1 MKSAADKMIEK
12 INEIQFKKPL
22 FKIINNV
29 TAEPIEEPGEIKKL
43 LFQQIFSTVQ
53 WRKSLIKMSDEGI
66 KTILKLVQVKY

>member
-43 LFQQIFSTVQ
+43 LFQQIFQ
-53 WRKSLIKMSDEGI
+53 QFNG
-66 KTILKLVQVKY
+66 VKA

>member
-53 WRKSLIKMSDEGI
+53 WRKSLIKMSDE
-66 KTILKLVQVKY
+66 V